1 MRRVALGA
9 MLALGLALA
18 SPASAARFA
27 VGVDE
32 GASVDAVARAIE
44 RSGLTP
50 ERHLAKLRA
59 LVVDAPTARGL
70 RALRGVAYVE
80 RLDRPRRVAFTPND
94 PLAPR
99 QWHLSQVRAFDFWP
113 ELPTLAGVRVA
124 VIDSGIDGSHPDFQ
138 GRIAASRTFV
148 GGSAL
153 TDQQGHGTFVAGLIA
168 AQTNNELGV
177 AGIAFPAQLV
187 IAKVVRSS
195 RLVSLEAEA
204 AAIRWAVDEGA
215 RVINLSLGGL
225 RDPRDIERD
234 TYSSLEAAAIRY
246 AYTRGAVL
254 VAAVGNADQAPE
266 SPWPWA
272 SSPAA
277 LPHVVGVSALDR
289 EGSVSGF
296 SNRDPIYNDIAAPG
310 QEIVSTFPRSLTS
323 ARPNCNEQGY
333 SICGPDD
340 YRNAEGTS
348 FAAPQVAAAAALL
361 LSVRPFLQPDQVAH
375 LLERS
380 AVDVNA
386 TTGCR
391 RCPFQRDS
399 YTGWGRLDVAKALG
413 GLDGPLPPADQ
424 FESNDDAGALATPMR
439 RTRADFRATVDFW
452 DDPVDV
458 YKTYL
463 ARNQRLVVRLDGP
476 SGSDTNLIL
485 WKPGT
490 RQVEGFSLSSLR
502 LRAAQS
508 ARPGSRERLNYRAP
522 TPGWYYVQVKLG
534 TPGAGS
540 YRLAF
545 SKTKR

>member
-234 TYSSLEAAAIRY
+234 T
-246 AYTRGAVL
+246 
-254 VAAVGNADQAPE
+254 
-266 SPWPWA
+266 
-272 SSPAA
+272 
-277 LPHVVGVSALDR
+277 
-289 EGSVSGF
+289 
-296 SNRDPIYNDIAAPG
+296 
-310 QEIVSTFPRSLTS
+310 
-323 ARPNCNEQGY
+323 
-333 SICGPDD
+333 
-340 YRNAEGTS
+340 
-348 FAAPQVAAAAALL
+348 
-361 LSVRPFLQPDQVAH
+361 
-375 LLERS
+375 
-380 AVDVNA
+380 
-386 TTGCR
+386 
-391 RCPFQRDS
+391 
-399 YTGWGRLDVAKALG
+399 
-413 GLDGPLPPADQ
+413 
-424 FESNDDAGALATPMR
+424 
-439 RTRADFRATVDFW
+439 
-452 DDPVDV
+452 
-458 YKTYL
+458 
-463 ARNQRLVVRLDGP
+463 
-476 SGSDTNLIL
+476 
-485 WKPGT
+485 
-490 RQVEGFSLSSLR
+490 
-502 LRAAQS
+502 
-508 ARPGSRERLNYRAP
+508 
-522 TPGWYYVQVKLG
+522 
-534 TPGAGS
+534 
-540 YRLAF
+540 
-545 SKTKR
+545 